1 MLLSKF
7 YFILFY
13 IIRLDTFLQCFL
25 ILQFFNYLY
34 GVEQPRIGRPKYES
48 VGEDEEP
55 GYWNDGRLVG
65 EDGVFVLLL
74 AVDE

>member
-1 MLLSKF
+1 M
-7 YFILFY
+7 
-13 IIRLDTFLQCFL
+13 
-25 ILQFFNYLY
+25 
-34 GVEQPRIGRPKYES
+34 GRPKYDES
-48 VGEDEEP
+48 VGDDEEP